1 MSLPSFQLLLCL
13 LQHLPFPPHPCP
25 GVSALLALWSPWPLL
40 LGSGGPSPAQLRL
53 SRPCPSS
60 LLARLLPLWTSLL
73 LSKLSSFSRHTV
85 QNLRV
90 NPPTP
95 LPSQIQPVPKPLGS
109 FFCNICHACGPS
121 LFLSS
126 IPTCPPCTLPG
137 AEWLRAGASGSDA
150 WISCQLQA
158 SWLGDF

>member
-1 MSLPSFQLLLCL
+1 MFLSSFQLLLCL

-25 GVSALLALWSPWPLL
+25 WVTALLALWSPWPLL
-40 LGSGGPSPAQLRL
+40 LGSGGPSQAQHKL
-53 SRPCPSS
+53 SRPGPSS
-60 LLARLLPLWTSLL
+60 LLAQLLPLWPSLL

-109 FFCNICHACGPS
+109 FFVMSSTPAAHLTSSLPS
-121 LFLSS
+121 
-126 IPTCPPCTLPG
+126 PPVHPAPYLG
-137 AEWLRAGASGSDA
+137 QSG
-150 WISCQLQA
+150 
-158 SWLGDF
+158 